1 MRPLEARGLEQ
12 HVQQGEHMKHRNDIN
27 DIRSNDNDVR
37 SEHILSNH
45 NPTND
50 SPSIDILNDLIAA
63 TRDGKG
69 FYEHAATKVKNPE
82 LKALFM
88 RLAHV
93 KAAIVRELSDEIRA
107 DGDVPTQTGTWSGDF
122 NRFYTQIRAHLGDKT
137 YAYVAQLEESEDQL
151 LKAFDKA
158 LHDEDISPHAHAVI
172 NRQLPEVRSCHAIMR
187 AQKIALKKA
196 A

>member
-1 MRPLEARGLEQ
+1 MQ
-12 HVQQGEHMKHRNDIN
+12 HRNDIG
-27 DIRSNDNDVR
+27 SNDREVH
-37 SEHILSNH
+37 SEHILRNH
-45 NPTND
+45 NPTDD
-50 SPSIDILNDLIAA
+50 SPSIDILNDLVAA
-63 TRDGKG
+63 TRDGRG
-69 FYEHAATKVKNPE
+69 FYEHAATKVNSPE

-93 KAAIVRELSDEIRA
+93 KADIVRELSDEIRA
-107 DGDVPTQTGTWSGDF
+107 EGDAPTKTGTWSGDF
-122 NRFYTQIRAHLGDKT
+122 NRFYTEIRAHLGDKT

-158 LHDEDISPHAHAVI
+158 LHDEDISPYAHAVFV
-172 NRQLPEVRSCHAIMR
+172 RLLPEVRNCHAIMH